1 MQATPAEHAYAT
13 VSCAACFCT
22 SGAPTAC
29 MHVTCLAF
37 LKRAHVTG
45 IQYLWFSTGKTTLL
59 VALILFLREAR
70 GPGAQ
75 RGRVLVAAHTNAAVD
90 RILLGLAAHGFTG
103 CCMRNICVTALIL
116 TGAMKMSRWG
126 CMLHVQRRRKCLQP
140 WRSRECKF
148 SCTNAI
154 FYLHTPWGAQAQ
166 GQMV

>member
-1 MQATPAEHAYAT
+1 
-13 VSCAACFCT
+13 
-22 SGAPTAC
+22 
-29 MHVTCLAF
+29 
-37 LKRAHVTG
+37 
-45 IQYLWFSTGKTTLL
+45 

-103 CCMRNICVTALIL
+103 CCMRKISALIL
-116 TGAMKMSRWG
+116 TGALKMSRWG
-126 CMLHVQRRRKCLQP
+126 CMLHVQRRRKSLHS

-154 FYLHTPWGAQAQ
+154 FYLHAPWGAQAQ
-166 GQMV
+166 GQMI